1 MVTFARICYR
11 DDMRVG
17 GRIVSSDC
25 GMLSFILF
33 IVYLS
38 HSNIYLFGLY
48 NIVLESNKSQ
58 FSFRSPVC
66 FGAFDTVL
74 VLYLQRISFLIIERS
89 QQLSFCPYGGNN
101 VFPYMSTVL
110 PF

>member
-1 MVTFARICYR
+1 MVTFVRRCYR

-17 GRIVSSDC
+17 GRIVSSNC

-58 FSFRSPVC
+58 DENGGFISWSSLFCSVGYRFGVVFITDLFSH
-66 FGAFDTVL
+66 
-74 VLYLQRISFLIIERS
+74 Y
-89 QQLSFCPYGGNN
+89 
-101 VFPYMSTVL
+101 
-110 PF
+110 